1 MPASISLITLT
12 VADIARATRFYESL
26 GFVTSKRASQDDV
39 TFMRAGGVVLALWG
53 RQAQIEDAGAETVWT
68 GNGGIVIARN
78 FASEA
83 EVDAAMAL
91 AEAAGARILKPAAKA
106 FWGGYNG
113 YFADPDGHVWEMA
126 FNPFWPLDEQG
137 FVKLPE

>member
-12 VADIARATRFYESL
+12 VADVARATRFYESL
-26 GFVTSKRASQDDV
+26 GFQKSKRASQDDV
-39 TFMRAGGVVLALWG
+39 TFLRAGGVVLALWG

-78 FASEA
+78 LASEA
-83 EVDAAMAL
+83 EVDAAMAQ
-91 AEAAGARILKPAAKA
+91 AEASGARILKPAAKA

-113 YFADPDGHVWEMA
+113 YFTDADGHVWEIA
-126 FNPFWPLDEQG
+126 FNPFWPLDERG
-137 FVKLPE
+137 LVKLPD

>member
-26 GFVTSKRASQDDV
+26 GFQKSKRASQDDV
-39 TFMRAGGVVLALWG
+39 TFLRAGGVVLALWG

-78 FASEA
+78 LASEA
-83 EVDAAMAL
+83 EVDAAMAQ
-91 AEAAGARILKPAAKA
+91 AEASGARILKPAAKA

-113 YFADPDGHVWEMA
+113 YFADADGHVWEIA
-126 FNPFWPLDEQG
+126 FNPFWPLDERG
-137 FVKLPE
+137 LVKLPD

>member
-26 GFVTSKRASQDDV
+26 GFQKSKRASQDDV
-39 TFMRAGGVVLALWG
+39 TFLRAGGVVLALWG

-78 FASEA
+78 LASEA
-83 EVDAAMAL
+83 EVDAAMAQ
-91 AEAAGARILKPAAKA
+91 AEASGARILKPAAKA

-113 YFADPDGHVWEMA
+113 YFADADGHVWEIA
-126 FNPFWPLDEQG
+126 FNPFWSLDERG
-137 FVKLPE
+137 LVKLPD